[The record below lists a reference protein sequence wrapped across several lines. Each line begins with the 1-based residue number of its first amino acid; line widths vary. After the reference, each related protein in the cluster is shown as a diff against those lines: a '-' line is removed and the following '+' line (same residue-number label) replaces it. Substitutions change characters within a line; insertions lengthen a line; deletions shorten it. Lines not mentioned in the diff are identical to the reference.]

1 MFDIIL
7 FNRYLRTCT
16 NGGIEMGE
24 NDSLSDKE
32 KLIKLISNIENEN
45 IIKYLLVFIQGK
57 IKAGN

>member
-1 MFDIIL
+1 
-7 FNRYLRTCT
+7 
-16 NGGIEMGE
+16 MGE

-32 KLIKLISNIENEN
+32 KLIKLINSIENED

>member
-16 NGGIEMGE
+16 NGGIEMVE
-24 NDSLSDKE
+24 NDSLSEKE
-32 KLIKLISNIENEN
+32 KLIKLISSIENEN

>member
-1 MFDIIL
+1 
-7 FNRYLRTCT
+7 
-16 NGGIEMGE
+16 MGE

-32 KLIKLISNIENEN
+32 RLIKLINSIENEN

>member
-7 FNRYLRTCT
+7 LNRYLRTCT
-16 NGGIEMGE
+16 NGGDKMGE

-32 KLIKLISNIENEN
+32 KLIKLISSIENEN

>member
-1 MFDIIL
+1 
-7 FNRYLRTCT
+7 
-16 NGGIEMGE
+16 MGE

-32 KLIKLISNIENEN
+32 KLIKLINSIENEN